1 MNVPEKRLYHS
12 FPRVRPDDSDDRII
26 KVGLEILQSIRQ
38 IGLVLAPEIIV
49 WKQALENGQD
59 RTTSVRQSRICFTEL
74 SRDQLEEHG
83 KTFGPFSLEFRV
95 DALRQL
101 GALPVIYVPQ
111 RLKEDRRFSTVG
123 ETIVTEIGDIKYT
136 INQLHQLSQLTDP
149 NYLLTKI
156 APGATHVADDCSLTL
171 QNTDTANKV
180 IASYQVPL
188 KHIKDILS
196 YIGYRNAPFDLMIG
210 VLSHVQSLF
219 YPTDDEIH
227 DKQLEYYRQ
236 REWRLVAGFALEG
249 KPQSRPLTDFE
260 KHSLLSI
267 DNKFWSKE
275 VSDGN
280 ASIGR
285 VNDAC
290 VIDRFEGK
298 RITEAISAVV
308 VPTEAYDEAKGV
320 FGEKVLIAGSV
331 EQSRNNAVAG
341 L

>member
-1 MNVPEKRLYHS
+1 MNATEKYFYHS
-12 FPRVRPDDSDDRII
+12 FPRVRSGDSDDHVI
-26 KVGLEILQSIRQ
+26 KVGLKILKLIQQ
-38 IGLVLAPEIIV
+38 LGLVLAPEIVV
-49 WKQALENGQD
+49 WKQSLENGQN
-59 RTTSVRQSRICFTEL
+59 RTTAVRQCRICFTEL
-74 SRDQLEEHG
+74 SRDQVEEHG
-83 KTFGPFSLEFRV
+83 KQFGPFSVEFRIDV
-95 DALRQL
+95 LRQL

-149 NYLLTKI
+149 DYLLTKI
-156 APGATHVADDCSLTL
+156 APGATHVADDCILTL
-171 QNTDTANKV
+171 QNTDTADKV

-236 REWRLVAGFALEG
+236 REWRLVTGLALEG
-249 KPQSRPLTDFE
+249 KSQSRPLTDFE
-260 KHSLLSI
+260 KHSLLSV
-267 DNKFWSKE
+267 NNRFWSKE

-280 ASIGR
+280 VSIR
-285 VNDAC
+285 RADDAC
-290 VIDRFEGK
+290 IIDRFEGK
-298 RITEAISAVV
+298 HIAEAISAVV
-308 VPTEAYDEAKGV
+308 VPTEAYDEAKSV
-320 FGEKVLIAGSV
+320 FGDKVLIAG
-331 EQSRNNAVAG
+331 EC
-341 L
+341 